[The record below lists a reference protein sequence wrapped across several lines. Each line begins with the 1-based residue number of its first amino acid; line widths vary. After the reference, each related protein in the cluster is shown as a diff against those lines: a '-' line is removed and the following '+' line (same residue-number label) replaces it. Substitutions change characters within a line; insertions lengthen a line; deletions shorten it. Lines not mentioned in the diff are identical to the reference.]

1 MGLPGF
7 SRNRLRLRAR
17 FALIVGSIVCAFCV
31 GSALLLYLYLKEK
44 VIQDTYR
51 RGQIVFAL
59 MDGIGAYV
67 GNTLRPKM
75 FNLISH
81 MTESDSFVA
90 EAMSTTRIRHGVM
103 ENLGEHPEFQYR
115 RVAEVP
121 RNFINQA
128 DSFHSRMIDY
138 FRANGHEKEWH
149 GITGQDGINYF
160 FIMVPV
166 YVKGEC
172 LRCHG
177 SPAEAPPGL
186 IKLYGAEHGFGYRE
200 GALMGI
206 ESISISLSPAL
217 QEINQIAIQISLF
230 GVFAMLF
237 LFLAIDGTFLRL
249 IGQPLRRMGTNF
261 ENIANGATHLRHELP
276 IERMDEIG
284 EVTGSFNTM
293 AHHLAEAQETMQT
306 NAEILQSIID
316 GITDPLALANADGSL
331 SVLNHAYQVWI
342 GRSSPA
348 VLGLQKEGEDVPEQP
363 SSPQTLLNRVFATGK
378 PENGEWVGPDE
389 RCYFMHFYPVVN
401 DSGQVHQVVHYVRDV
416 TMHKQAESQMMQME
430 KMAAIGQLSAGVAH
444 EINNPLS
451 IILCYAKLLQRDLL
465 ASHPAVED
473 VRVID
478 RNAEACKQI
487 VDGLLSF
494 ARHGPPTK
502 KEKSQLNDSLI
513 SVAGMVEKQFKQE
526 GISLITQLDAGMPE
540 FFFDPERIR
549 QVFINLLMNA
559 RQAMLRGGTITIS
572 TLYHPDRGVAETRI
586 QDSGAGIQPENLDK
600 IFNPFFTTKQTGG
613 GTGLGLS
620 VSFGIVKEHGGEI
633 SVESIPDHGST
644 FIVRLPVGTPDE
656 SLD

>member
-1 MGLPGF
+1 MGRPVLSG
-7 SRNRLRLRAR
+7 NRLRLRAR

-44 VIQDTYR
+44 VIQDTYQ

-81 MTESDSFVA
+81 MTESDSFVT

-103 ENLGEHPEFQYR
+103 ENLAEHPEFQYR
-115 RVAEVP
+115 RVAEAP
-121 RNFINQA
+121 RNSINQA
-128 DSFHSRMIDY
+128 DSFHSHMIDY
-138 FRANGHEKEWH
+138 FSANGHDKEWH
-149 GITGQDGINYF
+149 GISAQDGINYF

-166 YVKGEC
+166 YVKAEC

-177 SPAEAPPGL
+177 APADAPPGL
-186 IKLYGAEHGFGYRE
+186 IKLYGAEHGFGYSE
-200 GALMGI
+200 GMLMGL
-206 ESISISLSPAL
+206 ESISISLSTAL
-217 QEINQIAIQISLF
+217 QEINQIAIQISLI

-249 IGQPLRRMGTNF
+249 IGQPLRRMGTLF

-284 EVTGSFNTM
+284 EVTCSFNTM

-316 GITDPLALANADGSL
+316 GISDPLALANADGSL

-342 GRSSPA
+342 AHSSPA
-348 VLGLQKEGEDVPEQP
+348 VLRPQNEGENAPADPC
-363 SSPQTLLNRVFATGK
+363 SPQTLLNRVFTTGQ
-378 PENGEWVGPDE
+378 PANGEWVGPDE
-389 RCYFMHFYPVVN
+389 RCYFMHFYPIQN
-401 DSGQVHQVVHYVRDV
+401 ELGQVQQVVHYVRDV
-416 TMHKQAESQMMQME
+416 TTHKQSENQMMQME

-451 IILCYAKLLQRDLL
+451 IILCYAKLLQRDLP
-465 ASHPAVED
+465 AIHPAVED

-478 RNAEACKQI
+478 RNAEVCKQI

-494 ARHGPPTK
+494 ARHSPTR
-502 KEKSQLNDSLI
+502 KEKCQLNDSLM
-513 SVAGMVEKQFKQE
+513 SVVGMVEKQFKQK
-526 GISLITQLDAGMPE
+526 GISLITQLDAGLPE
-540 FFFDPERIR
+540 FCFDPERIK
-549 QVFINLLMNA
+549 QVYMNLLMNS
-559 RQAMLRGGTITIS
+559 RQAMLQGGTISIATF
-572 TLYHPDRGVAETRI
+572 YHPDRGVVETRI
-586 QDSGAGIQPENLDK
+586 QDTGTGIKPENLDK
-600 IFNPFFTTKQTGG
+600 IFNPFFTTKQTGR

-633 SVESIPDHGST
+633 SVESVPDNGST
-644 FIVRLPVGTPDE
+644 FVVWLPVGTCDE
-656 SLD
+656 PLP